1 MSTNKVV
8 VREVDDFMADFQ
20 PIYQPIFALFLAKA
34 KKYSE
39 VVGKITNR
47 RLEVVGDV
55 RSKHITPKDTEI
67 KQISATD
74 SKKVFKKYF
83 LGSQYTESVLQ
94 DHDGVEDVVSQV
106 LDEHNRQADDFL
118 FLGDGTSAETAENS
132 GLFWSTDSNYK
143 LEASTEIDNASGYLP
158 SLHAK
163 IMATVEL
170 ANKLPGRKVLMIYGD
185 VIPTYLSSIYSTSA
199 PVVFRNVL
207 QDAMNATN
215 QDWEIIMVP
224 SDVSLGNVDGWI
236 AVNMDQVQLHYTT
249 VPVLKNQGVNDE
261 EGHTWHNF
269 LMGSMMVEVK
279 QKNGIIRQ
287 PVTFE
292 AP

>member
-8 VREVDDFMADFQ
+8 LREVDEFMADYQ
-20 PIYQPIFALFLAKA
+20 PIYQAIFPLFLSRA

-39 VVGKITNR
+39 VVGKVTNR

-67 KQISATD
+67 KQISSTD

-94 DHDGVEDVVSQV
+94 DHDGIEDVVAQV
-106 LDEHNRQADDFL
+106 LDEHNKQADDLL
-118 FLGDGTSAETAENS
+118 FLGDGSAANNVENN
-132 GLFWSTDSNYK
+132 GLFWSADSNYT
-143 LEASTEIDNASGYLP
+143 LENSTEIDNANGYLP
-158 SLHAK
+158 SLHSK
-163 IMATVEL
+163 IMATVNE
-170 ANKLPGRKVLMIYGD
+170 ANKLPGRKVLMIYGSL
-185 VIPTYLSSIYSTSA
+185 IPVYLTSIYSTSA
-199 PVVFRNVL
+199 PVVFRKVL
-207 QDAMNATN
+207 EDAMGPN
-215 QDWEIIMVP
+215 WEIIIVP
-224 SDVSLGNVDGWI
+224 EDINLGNVNGWI
-236 AVNMDQVQLHYTT
+236 AVNMDQIMLHYTT

-269 LMGSMMVEVK
+269 LMGSMMVEVRA
-279 QKNGIIRQ
+279 KNGIIRQ